1 MSFCRITSR
10 LQSWARGECAESE
23 FSCQGRFFFNNFLFV
38 VFQRAEFPRAVAGQA
53 VPGSAEGGSNWSR
66 WLLERATKQTWHWQ
80 GWGMLQIPA
89 VSPQRR
95 RGFLDEPPFV
105 LNFPLFQLN
114 KATILPVLTTT
125 AFWKCKITRS
135 H

>member
-1 MSFCRITSR
+1 MRNVLGENFP
-10 LQSWARGECAESE
+10 ARG
-23 FSCQGRFFFNNFLFV
+23 GYNNFNFV
-38 VFQRAEFPRAVAGQA
+38 CFPKSRVSWVCCWPRCAW
-53 VPGSAEGGSNWSR
+53 SAEGGSNWSF
-66 WLLERATKQTWHWQ
+66 KKSNQTNLAVA
-80 GWGMLQIPA
+80 GMGNVANPSCA
-89 VSPQRR
+89 PSKG

-114 KATILPVLTTT
+114 KATILPALTTT